1 MPLGAALKDRR
12 VVVMT
17 VLGFASGIL
26 CSFVYQIGPL
36 WRELSVGVSFGI
48 LIGAYLFHL
57 GLTGPIKAVAFAGL
71 TMLSWLAAERAAIE
85 IFDSLGDTGDFL
97 SWPGLV
103 TGVSAGLIGA
113 GLLVLAI
120 MSLCPFFRQPRL
132 AIATVLVGGATGALL
147 TLTDVVDSGLVLFPI
162 WQAAFAFC
170 VALGFPD
177 AETMAGVSN

>member
-17 VLGFASGIL
+17 VLGLASGIL
-26 CSFVYQIGPL
+26 CSFVYEILPL

-57 GLTGPIKAVAFAGL
+57 SLTGPVRAVTFAVL
-71 TMLSWLAAERAAIE
+71 TVLSCLAAERAAIE
-85 IFDSLGDTGDFL
+85 IFDSLGNTNDFL

-103 TGVSAGLIGA
+103 TGISAGLIGA
-113 GLLVLAI
+113 GLLVLSI
-120 MSLCPFFRQPRL
+120 MALCPFFRQPRL

-147 TLTDVVDSGLVLFPI
+147 TLTDVTDGGLVLFPI
-162 WQAAFAFC
+162 WQAAVAFC
-170 VALGFPD
+170 FALGFPT
-177 AETMAGVSN
+177 AEATEE